1 MVQQNGHG
9 RLLGGATMIVAAAAC
24 VAIMAGAGFAWAQ
37 QPTAAAAPQVSGSMA
52 PQFAAG
58 AASYSQNCAS
68 CHGEQLVGPGA
79 PELKGKAF
87 LATWSGAPARR
98 LYSRILSTMPL
109 TDPGSLDPKT
119 ALDIT
124 TFILNENKQPVPAAG
139 YASPAELDKISIRN
153 GG

>member
-1 MVQQNGHG
+1 MGIDSH
-9 RLLGGATMIVAAAAC
+9 RGARTLNTVDCRECGISS
-24 VAIMAGAGFAWAQ
+24 GAFWIRWRAYRIDDPEYGELPALAFYCPAWG
-37 QPTAAAAPQVSGSMA
+37 APA
-52 PQFAAG
+52 
-58 AASYSQNCAS
+58 
-68 CHGEQLVGPGA
+68 A
-79 PELKGKAF
+79 PELTVKAF
-87 LATWSGAPARR
+87 LGTWAGAPARR

-119 ALDIT
+119 VLDIT